1 MGPGQLK
8 NIDLT
13 TLMGTQNHHHLH
25 LHNLLPFSFC

>member
-13 TLMGTQNHHHLH
+13 TLVGTHNHHH